1 MQLLTLGDRYN
12 LLENRSWKL
21 LRQIGGQAL
30 EERIEEIW
38 ADTEESLRNHAERTK
53 QHDEG
58 NSTSR
63 YRRSTKNTLEMM
75 PLTSKR
81 TQWRMVLTYE
91 GHGHKKAA
99 ERIYKINA
107 LLPLFGEDAKSFS
120 DKEMARRIV
129 PKLLKGRARVKYFNK
144 DGHKLHKKK
153 DVLKLCRGILKGLA
167 IKNEVNAEQREHD
180 KDRRFCN
187 KDTNQDDDKGEVKDK
202 FSKMKNPCRKHNK

>member
-1 MQLLTLGDRYN
+1 
-12 LLENRSWKL
+12 
-21 LRQIGGQAL
+21 
-30 EERIEEIW
+30 
-38 ADTEESLRNHAERTK
+38 
-53 QHDEG
+53 
-58 NSTSR
+58 
-63 YRRSTKNTLEMM
+63 
-75 PLTSKR
+75 
-81 TQWRMVLTYE
+81 VLTYE

-107 LLPLFGEDAKSFS
+107 LLPLFGEDAKSSS

-129 PKLLKGRARVKYFNK
+129 PKLLKGRARVKYFDK

-202 FSKMKNPCRKHNK
+202 FSKMKNPCHKHNKQQEWNDCPDNPGNKSRTEKEGKVSATEIQSTQKKNFVSRRRD